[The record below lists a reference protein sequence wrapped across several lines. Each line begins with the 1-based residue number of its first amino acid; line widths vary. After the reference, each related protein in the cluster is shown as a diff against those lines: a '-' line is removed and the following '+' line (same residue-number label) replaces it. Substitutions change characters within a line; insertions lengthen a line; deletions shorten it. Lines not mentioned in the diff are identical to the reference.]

1 MNKSLNLVLRMLVGG
16 AIGFFLMYWVL
27 SSPLEGI
34 AFSEYSLWINGFL
47 LVVLIGLL
55 LLSFIRY
62 RQIHRLLNQP
72 LTGDAEDLADQ
83 QMYRWFSDGT
93 LSLNLVLPLSLTVV
107 SVNLVLDQQLSLVVT
122 GFIVMAIGLIGS
134 IRFQM
139 LVQQMYPERNLPDI
153 SETDYALKLLAASD
167 DGEKHVML
175 EGLYKTHSLVNLL
188 LVVGIILLLFY
199 SLSSSSSQLFSIF
212 VITSILVVSN
222 AKYYLAIRNR

>member
-1 MNKSLNLVLRMLVGG
+1 MSKSLNLVLRMLVGG
-16 AIGFFLMYWVL
+16 TIGFFLMYWVL

-34 AFSEYSLWINGFL
+34 AFSEYSLWVNGFL

-55 LLSFIRY
+55 LSSFIRY
-62 RQIHRLLNQP
+62 RKIHRLLNQP

-107 SVNLVLDQQLSLVVT
+107 SVNLVLDQQPSLVVT
-122 GFIVMAIGLIGS
+122 GFIVMVVGLIGS
-134 IRFQM
+134 IRFQT
-139 LVQQMYPERNLPDI
+139 LVQQMYPERNLPNI

-175 EGLYKTHSLVNLL
+175 EGLYKTHSLVNMLL
-188 LVVGIILLLFY
+188 IVGIILLLFY
-199 SLSSSSSQLFSIF
+199 SLSTSSSQLFSIF
-212 VITSILVVSN
+212 VITFILMVSN
-222 AKYYLAIRNR
+222 AKYYLTIRNR

>member
-1 MNKSLNLVLRMLVGG
+1 VNKSLNLVLRMLVGG

-34 AFSEYSLWINGFL
+34 AFSEYSLWVNGFL

-107 SVNLVLDQQLSLVVT
+107 SVNLVLDQQPSLVVT
-122 GFIVMAIGLIGS
+122 GFIVMVVGLIGS
-134 IRFQM
+134 IRFQT

-175 EGLYKTHSLVNLL
+175 EGLYKTHSLVNMLL
-188 LVVGIILLLFY
+188 IVGIILLLFY
-199 SLSSSSSQLFSIF
+199 SLSTSSSQLFSIF
-212 VITSILVVSN
+212 VITSILMVSN
-222 AKYYLAIRNR
+222 AKYYLTIRNR

>member
-1 MNKSLNLVLRMLVGG
+1 MLVGG

>member
-27 SSPLEGI
+27 SSPLKGI
-34 AFSEYSLWINGFL
+34 AFSEYSLWVNGFL

-122 GFIVMAIGLIGS
+122 GFIVMAVGLIGS

>member
-1 MNKSLNLVLRMLVGG
+1 VSKSLNLVLRMLVGG
-16 AIGFFLMYWVL
+16 TIGFFLMYWVL

-34 AFSEYSLWINGFL
+34 AFSEYSLWVNGFL

-62 RQIHRLLNQP
+62 RKIHRLLNQP

-107 SVNLVLDQQLSLVVT
+107 SVNLVLDQQPSLVVT
-122 GFIVMAIGLIGS
+122 GFIVMVVGLIGS
-134 IRFQM
+134 IRFQT

-175 EGLYKTHSLVNLL
+175 EGLYKTHSLVNMLL
-188 LVVGIILLLFY
+188 IVGIILLLFY
-199 SLSSSSSQLFSIF
+199 SLSTSSSQLFSIF
-212 VITSILVVSN
+212 VITAILMVSN

>member
-34 AFSEYSLWINGFL
+34 AFSEYSLWVNGFL

-93 LSLNLVLPLSLTVV
+93 LSLNLVFPLSLTVV
-107 SVNLVLDQQLSLVVT
+107 SVNLVLDQQPSLVVT
-122 GFIVMAIGLIGS
+122 GFIVMVVGLIGS
-134 IRFQM
+134 IRFQT

-175 EGLYKTHSLVNLL
+175 EGLYKTHSLVNMLL
-188 LVVGIILLLFY
+188 IVGIILLLFY
-199 SLSSSSSQLFSIF
+199 SLSTSSSQLFSIF
-212 VITSILVVSN
+212 VITSILMVSN
-222 AKYYLAIRNR
+222 AKYYLTIRNR

>member
-34 AFSEYSLWINGFL
+34 AFSEYSLWVNGFL

-107 SVNLVLDQQLSLVVT
+107 SVNLVLDQQPSLVVT
-122 GFIVMAIGLIGS
+122 GFIVMVVGLIGS
-134 IRFQM
+134 IRFQT

-175 EGLYKTHSLVNLL
+175 EGLYKTHSLVNMLL
-188 LVVGIILLLFY
+188 IVGIILLLFY
-199 SLSSSSSQLFSIF
+199 SLSTSSSQLFSIF
-212 VITSILVVSN
+212 VITSILMVSN
-222 AKYYLAIRNR
+222 AKYYLTIRNR